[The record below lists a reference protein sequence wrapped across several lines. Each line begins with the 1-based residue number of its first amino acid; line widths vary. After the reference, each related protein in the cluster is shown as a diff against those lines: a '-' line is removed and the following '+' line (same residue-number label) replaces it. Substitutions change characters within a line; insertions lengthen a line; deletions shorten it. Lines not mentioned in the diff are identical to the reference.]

1 MDHWSVSFRIVDPC
15 LFQMKLNF
23 TAQDHKELNA
33 IVSKLEKDVEAWNT
47 VSCGVLPG
55 QAKLSK

>member
-1 MDHWSVSFRIVDPC
+1 
-15 LFQMKLNF
+15 MKLNF

-55 QAKLSK
+55 QAKPSK